1 MGILEKFSL
10 SGRTSLVTG
19 AGRGIGQALAIALAE
34 AGADVAIVDINPG
47 SAQAVAQ
54 KIRALGVRS
63 IAIEAD
69 VTSVEQ
75 VRRMVDTIVST
86 WGKLDIAV
94 NNAGIARTA
103 SVEDMIEEAWDAVID
118 VNLKAVFLCCQ
129 AEGRVMLAQ
138 GAGSII
144 NVSSVHG
151 LLVAKNSPTYE
162 TAKAGMIN
170 LTRQVALDYGKQGIR
185 ANVICPGLIVIER
198 FKERFENEQ
207 NMRREEV
214 LYPVGRPGWPIDVAY
229 AALYLAS
236 DESTFVTGLSM
247 VVDGGLT
254 IQLQETVAHMVEDT
268 LRERGWEW

>member
-144 NVSSVHG
+144 NTASMSGSIVNRPQNQ
-151 LLVAKNSPTYE
+151 ANYNA
-162 TAKAGMIN
+162 AKAGVVHLARSCAAEWASRGVRVNCISPGHTITPMTAHSSEERKAIWASN
-170 LTRQVALDYGKQGIR
+170 TPMGRLGDPTDLQG
-185 ANVICPGLIVIER
+185 AVV
-198 FKERFENEQ
+198 F
-207 NMRREEV
+207 
-214 LYPVGRPGWPIDVAY
+214 
-229 AALYLAS
+229 LAS
-236 DESTFVTGLSM
+236 DASAYVTGHDLI
-247 VVDGGLT
+247 VDGGY
-254 IQLQETVAHMVEDT
+254 T
-268 LRERGWEW
+268 LW